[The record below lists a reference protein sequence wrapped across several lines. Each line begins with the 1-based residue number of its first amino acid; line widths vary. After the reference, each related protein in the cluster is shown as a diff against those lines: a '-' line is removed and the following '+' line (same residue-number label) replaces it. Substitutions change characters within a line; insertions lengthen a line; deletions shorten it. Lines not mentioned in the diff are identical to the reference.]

1 MQKLEKYKTQKL
13 SQFSQL
19 VILSDAGSIIESCDS
34 IFSTTELKARTQ
46 PFIYDF
52 PFLESIYDLLLG
64 LKVNGDELKYS
75 KIESP
80 LEQLPGVYDFTF
92 SRVLLDGREYI
103 LWSIFDYTDLYEDF
117 KQYQQK
123 RNELEIHRET
133 LETRNRNLHHQK
145 DLLTQKNMALQNWDE
160 VRKDYYDKV
169 RMALQSPVNALDGLS
184 FILSNVSKGAN
195 KDYISALRSAVR
207 HLQDVLTE
215 FEIVSAIDGKNQF
228 SEIIAFD
235 LRQTI
240 QNTTQSFLK
249 SISAQNFQLDID
261 IADNLPTKVLGTPKH
276 LQQILHQL
284 LLNAQKFNPISGLQL
299 SIDALK
305 MEEDNWKISFGILEQ
320 AANDLLTNG
329 DQSSKD
335 ATELIFRLSLVKKLI
350 ELEGGTIRV
359 EQRTEE
365 NGFYILCQMR
375 YLQVD

>member
-19 VILSDAGSIIESCDS
+19 VILNDTGSIVESCDS
-34 IFSTTELKARTQ
+34 IFSTTDIKARPH
-46 PFIYDF
+46 PFLYDF
-52 PFLESIYDLLLG
+52 PFLESIYDLLLD
-64 LKVNGDELKYS
+64 LKVNGEELKYA

-92 SRVLLDGREYI
+92 SRVLLDGKEYI

-123 RNELEIHRET
+123 RNELEIHREI

-184 FILSNVSKGAN
+184 FILSNISKGPN

-228 SEIIAFD
+228 SEITTFN
-235 LRQTI
+235 LPQVI
-240 QNTTQSFLK
+240 QDTTQNFLS
-249 SISAQNFQLDID
+249 SISEQSFQLHVN
-261 IADNLPTKVLGTPKH
+261 IADNLPPQVLGNPKH
-276 LQQILHQL
+276 LQQILYQL
-284 LLNAQKFNPISGLQL
+284 LLNAQKFNVLAGLQL
-299 SIDALK
+299 SVDAVKL
-305 MEEDNWKISFGILEQ
+305 EQNNWKINFGILEQ
-320 AANDLLTNG
+320 SADHALNSVDNTP
-329 DQSSKD
+329 SD

-350 ELEGGTIRV
+350 ELEGGIIRV
-359 EQRTEE
+359 EQRTKK
-365 NGFYILCQMR
+365 NGFYILCQLN
-375 YLQVD
+375 YSQVD